1 MRVRMTEAAQEI
13 PVKLDPRGSAD
24 RPSVHRRAFVWASG
38 VALAMAALRGADAQ
52 TTEPAGM
59 IEEIKGEGFAESRS
73 GRRTLERNS
82 SVFVADLVGTGAASR
97 LLIHL
102 GEQTR
107 VRLGEQARIIID
119 RYLIDAGG
127 EFRLEAGAMHFDRP
141 SGKSSPIRIRS
152 PYGLIAVR
160 GTRFFAGPSAG
171 VFGVFVERGS
181 VSVTAAEREVVL
193 LMGQG
198 TDIPHPG
205 DKPMTAR
212 RWRDLRIHE
221 AMESVF

>member
-1 MRVRMTEAAQEI
+1 MRVRITVAAQETL
-13 PVKLDPRGSAD
+13 VKLDWR
-24 RPSVHRRAFVWASG
+24 RRAEKLSLDRRSFVYASG
-38 VALAMAALRGADAQ
+38 MAVALACLRGAKAQ
-52 TTEPAGM
+52 TSEPAGVV
-59 IEEIKGEGFAESRS
+59 EQIKGEAFGESGT
-73 GRRTLERNS
+73 GRRMLDRS
-82 SVFVADLVGTGAASR
+82 SPVFVGDLVATGPASR
-97 LLIHL
+97 LLMNL

-107 VRLGEQARIIID
+107 VRLGERARIVID
-119 RYLIDAGG
+119 RYIVDAGG
-127 EFRLEAGAMHFDRP
+127 ELRLEAGAMHFDRA
-141 SGKSSPIRIRS
+141 SGKPSSIRIRS

-160 GTRFFAGPSAG
+160 GTRFFAGPSAS

-181 VSVTAAEREVVL
+181 VSVTAAGREVVL

-198 TDIPHPG
+198 TDIPQPG

>member
-1 MRVRMTEAAQEI
+1 
-13 PVKLDPRGSAD
+13 VKLDPRSSAD
-24 RPSVHRRAFVWASG
+24 RTSVHRRAFVWASG
-38 VALAMAALRGADAQ
+38 IALVMAALRRADAQ
-52 TTEPAGM
+52 TTEPAGT
-59 IEEIKGEGFAESRS
+59 IEEIKGEGFAEARS
-73 GRRTLERNS
+73 ARRTLERNS
-82 SVFVADLVGTGAASR
+82 PVFVADLIGTGAASR

-141 SGKSSPIRIRS
+141 SGKPSPIRIRS

-198 TDIPHPG
+198 TDIPQPG

-212 RWRDLRIHE
+212 RWRDMRIRE